1 MKKFNYFLVVLF
13 GLISVVFSS
22 CDPKEWEMTD
32 PSGSLTYGA
41 KAEGKVNVDTIRVGD
56 SIVYVPDSSL
66 SDTIVVTKHDTL
78 TIVTHDTVY
87 VGDSSK
93 IVNLE
98 YVLGSNKE
106 DNITNYSD
114 LQPTLLKANGQIV
127 LNTDVNRSAEISND
141 IDTIFASKV
150 EKLTSNV
157 SRPTTNSSY
166 DVRGEYD
173 INTGYRDYTVLLS
186 DGSKYKVNTEAESA
200 SGMLDGSKK
209 DLLYRMVQ
217 GVRVVS
223 IDDELTNDT
232 LIRNKKIYRK
242 VNRTLKAE
250 VESLNR
256 PLMGPEIVTLD
267 TLTIASAAATQY
279 NKIAVVYVE
288 DGDVPEDTV
297 PVIPTDTVIPGPV
310 DTIPTTPND
319 TGYTIN
325 SEKIESIVA
334 TYVPYPDETLK
345 RVLLVRTKN
354 YVLPVVNK
362 KKQSPIRVANPND
375 YNSALYVNN
384 AWVPANLDLSDGYLW
399 TAGAVTANPTE
410 ATLNWFA
417 SSTGLSLSKSDF
429 LKDATFVHKGKTT
442 LVYLD
447 NNYYMT
453 LQ

>member
-22 CDPKEWEMTD
+22 CDREEWEMTD

-41 KAEGKVNVDTIRVGD
+41 KAEGKVKVDTIRVGD
-56 SIVYVPDSSL
+56 SIVYVH
-66 SDTIVVTKHDTL
+66 DTVPGEPIVVTVHDTI
-78 TIVTHDTVY
+78 TIVTHDTV
-87 VGDSSK
+87 GDDDPK

-106 DNITNYSD
+106 DHVTNYSD

-150 EKLTSNV
+150 AKLSSSV

-166 DVRGEYD
+166 GVRGAYD
-173 INTGYRDYTVLLS
+173 INTGYRDYTVSLN
-186 DGSKYKVNTEAESA
+186 DGSEYKVNTEAESA
-200 SGMLDGSKK
+200 SGMYDGSKK

-217 GVRVVS
+217 GVKVVS
-223 IDDELTNDT
+223 INDELTSDT
-232 LIRNKKIYRK
+232 VIRNKKIYRK

-250 VESLNR
+250 VQSLNR

-319 TGYTIN
+319 SGYTIN
-325 SEKIESIVA
+325 GEKIESIVA
-334 TYVPYPDETLK
+334 SYAPHSDEKLK
-345 RVLLVRTKN
+345 RILLVRTKN

-362 KKQSPIRVANPND
+362 KIQSPIRVANPED
-375 YNSALYVNN
+375 YNSSLCVNGT
-384 AWVPANLDLSDGYLW
+384 WVPAYLDLSDGYLW
-399 TAGAVTANPTE
+399 TAGAVSANPTE

-417 SSTGLSLSKSDF
+417 SSTGLNLSKSDF

-442 LVYLD
+442 LVYVD

-453 LQ
+453 LK

>member
-32 PSGSLTYGA
+32 PSGSFAYGA
-41 KAEGKVNVDTIRVGD
+41 KATGKVNVDTVRIGD
-56 SIVYVPDSSL
+56 SIVYVH
-66 SDTIVVTKHDTL
+66 DTVPGAPIVVTVHDTI
-78 TIVTHDTVY
+78 TIVTHDTVNG
-87 VGDSSK
+87 GDDPHVVSF
-93 IVNLE
+93 E

-106 DNITNYSD
+106 DNVTNYSD
-114 LQPTLLKANGQIV
+114 LQPTLLKADGEIV

-141 IDTIFASKV
+141 VDTIFAAKV
-150 EKLTSNV
+150 AKVTSSV
-157 SRPTTNSSY
+157 SRPTTNTSY
-166 DVRGEYD
+166 DVRGAYD
-173 INTGYRDYTVLLS
+173 INTGYRDYTVLLN
-186 DGSKYKVNTEAESA
+186 DGSEYKVNTEAESA
-200 SGMLDGSKK
+200 SGMYKGDKK

-217 GVRVVS
+217 GVKIVS
-223 IDDELTNDT
+223 INDELTNDT
-232 LIRNKKIYRK
+232 VIRNKKIYRK

-288 DGDVPEDTV
+288 DGDAPEDTV
-297 PVIPTDTVIPGPV
+297 PVVPTDTVIPGPV
-310 DTIPTTPND
+310 DTIPTTHND

-325 SEKIESIVA
+325 GEKIESIVA
-334 TYVPYPDETLK
+334 TYVPYPNETLK